1 MNFSSKLIEEAVEQ
15 MGSLPGVGKRT
26 ALRYVMDLLK
36 RNPQQVEQFATAFT
50 RLRNEIKFCKS
61 CNNLSDHEICN
72 ICSNPNRDQ
81 HAVCVVE
88 NIRDLMAVENTMQ
101 FKGVYHVLGGIISPI
116 DGIGPSDINI
126 TSLVDR
132 IASGQFHEVVFAL
145 NSTIEAETTNF
156 FIYKKIKDFNVRI
169 TNLSRGIA
177 FGDDLEYADEISL
190 GRSIVN
196 RVPYENSTIK

>member
-1 MNFSSKLIEEAVEQ
+1 MNFSSKLIEEAVNQ

-36 RNPQQVEQFATAFT
+36 RNPEAVELFANAFT
-50 RLRNEIKFCKS
+50 KLRNEIKFCKN
-61 CNNLSDHEICN
+61 CNNLSDHETCN

-81 HAVCVVE
+81 HSICVVE

-101 FKGVYHVLGGIISPI
+101 FKGLYHVLGGIISPI

-126 TSLVDR
+126 ASLVDR
-132 IASGQFHEVVFAL
+132 VSTGQFNEVVFAL

-156 FIYKKIKDFNVRI
+156 FIYKKIKDFDIKI

-177 FGDDLEYADEISL
+177 FGDELEYTDEISL
-190 GRSIVN
+190 GRSIAN
-196 RVPYENSTIK
+196 RIPYENSTIK